1 MHGTKRHLSAFAAQV
16 GLLKLQFSEIILYS
30 ARPSQRGQVPLF
42 SSARK
47 IKLPGLKECA
57 AAVGVFKRQARSLFS
72 GGPV

>member
-16 GLLKLQFSEIILYS
+16 GLLKLQFSEIIIYS

-42 SSARK
+42 SSARN

-57 AAVGVFKRQARSLFS
+57 AAVGVFKRTCQVPVY
-72 GGPV
+72 GGLV